1 MSGSARGGRRW
12 RYAAL
17 AANAALALSV
27 VLLPWYALAEYTPSG
42 WQATW
47 LARLALVL
55 ALGGIVLLRL
65 GRPPRDLVAPALAA
79 LVLVVYRVALPPD
92 FGFDLDGLEV
102 PVERRPGAL
111 IALGS
116 AVAAF
121 GVPLGLELARR
132 RGRAS
137 GGAEPG
143 SVS

>member
-1 MSGSARGGRRW
+1 MSESARGGRRW

-27 VLLPWYALAEYTPSG
+27 VVLPWYALAEYTPSG

-65 GRPPRDLVAPALAA
+65 GRAPRDLLTPALGA
-79 LVLVVYRVALPPD
+79 LLLVAYRVALPPD

-111 IALGS
+111 IAL
-116 AVAAF
+116 VAAATAF
-121 GVPLGLELARR
+121 GVPLSLELARR
-132 RGRAS
+132 RRGPPR
-137 GGAEPG
+137 GAEPR